1 MEVTVKPL
9 HAGDICHYSAV
20 MLTVVQTTACF
31 GESAYLEC
39 TGEQLNNHLPAV
51 CLSYLE
57 CTVEQL
63 DDQVKLGMIQH
74 SPVALDMIT
83 QLFDKAEPCR
93 FVLQSSQHSRKYLPT
108 PQWLRCHKLAV

>member
-39 TGEQLNNHLPAV
+39 TGEPACSV
-51 CLSYLE
+51 FIIPG
-57 CTVEQL
+57 V
-63 DDQVKLGMIQH
+63 H
-74 SPVALDMIT
+74 S
-83 QLFDKAEPCR
+83 
-93 FVLQSSQHSRKYLPT
+93 
-108 PQWLRCHKLAV
+108 